1 MSETDDKLTRQSKP
15 NWLKIKLHNGEGY
28 AEVANIVASHN
39 LHTICSSGRCP
50 NKSECWSRRTA
61 TFMILGDVCTR
72 SCKFCATATGH
83 PLAPEQSEPQRVA
96 DSISLMGLRHAVI
109 TSVDRD
115 DLPDGGANHW
125 RRTIE
130 AVRATNPNTTIEV
143 LVPDFEGREESIE
156 IVLAASPDIVG
167 HNIETVER
175 LTPLVRSKAQYRRSL
190 TVLRAMADRGALTK
204 SGLMLGLG
212 ESEEEVLQ
220 TLSDL
225 REAGVEIV
233 TLGQYL
239 RPTAKHYPV
248 KEYVT
253 PEKFE
258 WYRKRAEQMG
268 FRYVASAPLVRSSYL
283 ADRALE
289 CCRDSKTAE

>member
-1 MSETDDKLTRQSKP
+1 MDIKKPEWLRIKYRQNSEIEQVVSLLNR
-15 NWLKIKLHNGEGY
+15 L
-28 AEVANIVASHN
+28 A
-39 LHTICSSGRCP
+39 LHTVCQEAKCP
-50 NKSECWSRRTA
+50 NLLECFAKKTA

-83 PLAPEQSEPQRVA
+83 PLTPEQSEPQRVA